1 MGISPPAYNP
11 EELAEFKRNSRE
23 QITIDGL
30 TKSRYEWTQEQRRIE
45 TAIRTQK
52 DIAVAAKAS
61 GDMVTRRECA
71 AVIRA
76 LDKYYGKITDAAEL
90 LAKPER
96 MRVAGFRAVKPPE
109 TE

>member
-1 MGISPPAYNP
+1 
-11 EELAEFKRNSRE
+11 
-23 QITIDGL
+23 
-30 TKSRYEWTQEQRRIE
+30 
-45 TAIRTQK
+45 
-52 DIAVAAKAS
+52 
-61 GDMVTRRECA
+61 
-71 AVIRA
+71 VIRA